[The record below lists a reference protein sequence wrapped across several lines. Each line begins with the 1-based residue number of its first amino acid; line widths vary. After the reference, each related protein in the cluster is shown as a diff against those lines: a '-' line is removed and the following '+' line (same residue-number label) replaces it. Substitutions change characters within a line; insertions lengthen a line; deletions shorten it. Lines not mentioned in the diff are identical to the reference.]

1 MPFLE
6 FLISVGLGGL
16 IGLEREQVQKKG
28 KFVHIAGVR
37 TFALVSLFGS
47 CLKFLESYSEPLSWI
62 LAAGFLSMLSGNYIA
77 STIKQGVNGATT
89 EVALFL
95 TLIIG
100 YLCGH
105 QAYLAA
111 VILSVLMLVILVLK
125 KSLHLFA
132 EKISNR
138 EMRSIII
145 FGLLSGVILPLIPT
159 TDLFYGYI
167 NLFQAWLMIVLIAGI
182 SLLSY
187 MLIKLLGASKGLFL
201 SGFLGGL
208 ISSTAVTLSFAALS
222 KSSPRHKWS
231 FVTGIV
237 FASSAMFARVFLE
250 VLLVN
255 NALGWKV
262 FQSLIVSS
270 VVGILI
276 AVWMGSTKKIK
287 SVFKS
292 DQIREPA
299 PLELKK
305 AFGFGLAFIVIS
317 AVMKFLN
324 SQFGANGIYAASF
337 VSGMVDTDAISLS
350 LANLANTGLSL
361 EVAAL
366 GILIAAYANTL
377 IKLGYVWF
385 LGDRKLAHSLLG
397 IFVAMI
403 GSGYVW
409 YVVS

>member
-28 KFVHIAGVR
+28 KFLHIAGVR
-37 TFALVSLFGS
+37 TFALVSLFGT
-47 CLKFLESYSEPLSWI
+47 CLQYIESYSEVLSWI
-62 LAAGFLSMLSGNYIA
+62 MAAGFLLMLSGNYIA

-100 YLCGH
+100 YLCGN
-105 QAYLAA
+105 QAYLPAL
-111 VILSVLMLVILVLK
+111 ILSVIMLIILVLK

-132 EKISNR
+132 EKITNR

-145 FGLLSGVILPLIPT
+145 FAALSGVILPLIPK
-159 TDLFYGYI
+159 TDLLHGYV

-270 VVGILI
+270 IVGILI
-276 AVWMGSTKKIK
+276 AVWMGSTHRIK
-287 SVFKS
+287 SIFKS
-292 DQIREPA
+292 DTIKEPA

-305 AFGFGLAFIVIS
+305 AFGFGL
-317 AVMKFLN
+317 
-324 SQFGANGIYAASF
+324 IY
-337 VSGMVDTDAISLS
+337 I
-350 LANLANTGLSL
+350 
-361 EVAAL
+361 
-366 GILIAAYANTL
+366 
-377 IKLGYVWF
+377 
-385 LGDRKLAHSLLG
+385 
-397 IFVAMI
+397 
-403 GSGYVW
+403 
-409 YVVS
+409 

>member
-1 MPFLE
+1 MNIVSFLV
-6 FLISVGLGGL
+6 SVGLGGL
-16 IGLEREQVQKKG
+16 IGLEREQVQKSG
-28 KFVHIAGVR
+28 QFLQIAGVR
-37 TFALVSLFGS
+37 TFAPVSLFGT
-47 CLKFLESYSEPLSWI
+47 CLQIVEQYSQGLSLV
-62 LAAGFLSMLSGNYIA
+62 LAMGFLLMLAGNYIA
-77 STIKQGVNGATT
+77 STIKLGINGATT

-95 TLIIG
+95 TLVIG

-105 QAYLAA
+105 AQYLTA
-111 VILSVLMLVILVLK
+111 VILSIVMMIILVLK

-132 EKISNR
+132 AKISNK

-145 FGLLSGVILPLIPT
+145 FGLLSGVVLPLVPK
-159 TDLFYGYI
+159 TDVFLGYI
-167 NLFQAWLMIVLIAGI
+167 NLYQAWLMIVLIAGI

-276 AVWMGSTKKIK
+276 AVWMGSTHKIK
-287 SVFKS
+287 SIFKS
-292 DQIREPA
+292 DKIQDPS

-337 VSGMVDTDAISLS
+337 VSGLVDTDAISLS

-361 EVAAL
+361 DVAAI

-409 YVVS
+409 YLLS

>member
-47 CLKFLESYSEPLSWI
+47 SLKFLESYSEPLSWI

-105 QAYLAA
+105 KAYLAA

-145 FGLLSGVILPLIPT
+145 FGLLSGVILPLIPK

-292 DQIREPA
+292 DKIQDPS

-361 EVAAL
+361 DVAAI

-397 IFVAMI
+397 IFMAMI

-409 YVVS
+409 YLVS

>member
-1 MPFLE
+1 MN
-6 FLISVGLGGL
+6 LISLLVSVGLGGL
-16 IGLEREQVQKKG
+16 IGLEREQVQKTG
-28 KFVHIAGVR
+28 KFVQIAGVR
-37 TFALVSLFGS
+37 TFALVSLFGAG
-47 CLKFLESYSEPLSWI
+47 LQLVEQYSKELS
-62 LAAGFLSMLSGNYIA
+62 LVMALGFLLMLAGNYIA
-77 STIKQGVNGATT
+77 STMRLGINGATT

-95 TLIIG
+95 TLLIG

-105 QAYLAA
+105 GQFVMA
-111 VILSVLMLVILVLK
+111 VVIAVLMLVILVLK
-125 KSLHLFA
+125 KSLHMFA
-132 EKISNR
+132 EKITNK

-145 FGLLSGVILPLIPT
+145 FALLSGVILPLVPNQ
-159 TDLFYGYI
+159 DLLFGYV

-276 AVWMGSTKKIK
+276 AVWMGSTHKVK
-287 SVFKS
+287 SIFKS
-292 DQIREPA
+292 DKIQDPS

-337 VSGMVDTDAISLS
+337 VSGLVDTDAISLS

-361 EVAAL
+361 DVAAI

-409 YVVS
+409 YLLS

>member
-37 TFALVSLFGS
+37 TFALVSLFGT
-47 CLKFLESYSEPLSWI
+47 CLKYIENYSEVLSWI
-62 LAAGFLSMLSGNYIA
+62 LAAGFLLMLSGNYIA
-77 STIKQGVNGATT
+77 STIRQGVNGATT

-105 QAYLAA
+105 QAYLPAI
-111 VILSVLMLVILVLK
+111 ILSVIMLIILVLK

-132 EKISNR
+132 EKITNR

-145 FGLLSGVILPLIPT
+145 FAALSGVILPLIPK
-159 TDLFYGYI
+159 TDLLYGYV

-255 NALGWKV
+255 NTLGWKV

-270 VVGILI
+270 IVGILI
-276 AVWMGSTKKIK
+276 AVWMGSTHKIK
-287 SVFKS
+287 SIFKS
-292 DQIREPA
+292 DTIKEPA

-305 AFGFGLAFIVIS
+305 AFGFGFAFIVIS
-317 AVMKFLN
+317 AAMKFLN

-361 EVAAL
+361 DVAAM

-397 IFVAMI
+397 IFIAMI

-409 YVVS
+409 YVMA

>member
-37 TFALVSLFGS
+37 TFALVSLFGT
-47 CLKFLESYSEPLSWI
+47 CLKYIENYSEVLSWI
-62 LAAGFLSMLSGNYIA
+62 LAAGFLLMLSGNYIA
-77 STIKQGVNGATT
+77 STIRQGVNGATT

-105 QAYLAA
+105 QAYLPAI
-111 VILSVLMLVILVLK
+111 ILSVIMLIILVLK

-132 EKISNR
+132 EKITNR

-145 FGLLSGVILPLIPT
+145 FAALSGVILPLIPK
-159 TDLFYGYI
+159 TDLLYGYV

-237 FASSAMFARVFLE
+237 FARVFLE

-255 NALGWKV
+255 NTLGWKV

-270 VVGILI
+270 IVGILI
-276 AVWMGSTKKIK
+276 AVWMGSTHKIK
-287 SVFKS
+287 SIFKS
-292 DQIREPA
+292 DTIKEPA

-305 AFGFGLAFIVIS
+305 AFGFGFAFIVIS
-317 AVMKFLN
+317 AAMKFLN

-361 EVAAL
+361 DVAAM

-397 IFVAMI
+397 IFIAMI

-409 YVVS
+409 YVMA

>member
-37 TFALVSLFGS
+37 TFALVSLFGT
-47 CLKFLESYSEPLSWI
+47 CLKYIENFSEVLSWI
-62 LAAGFLSMLSGNYIA
+62 MAAGFLIMLSGNYIA
-77 STIKQGVNGATT
+77 STIRQGVNGATT

-100 YLCGH
+100 YLCGN
-105 QAYLAA
+105 QAYLPAL
-111 VILSVLMLVILVLK
+111 ILSVIMLIILVLK

-132 EKISNR
+132 EKITNR

-145 FGLLSGVILPLIPT
+145 FAALSGVILPLIPK
-159 TDLFYGYI
+159 TDLLHGYV

-276 AVWMGSTKKIK
+276 AVWMGSTHRIK
-287 SVFKS
+287 SIFKS
-292 DQIREPA
+292 DTIKEPA

-324 SQFGANGIYAASF
+324 SQFGPNGIYAASF

-361 EVAAL
+361 DVAAI

-397 IFVAMI
+397 IFMAMI
-403 GSGYVW
+403 GSGYTW
-409 YVVS
+409 YVMT

>member
-28 KFVHIAGVR
+28 KYLHIAGVR

-62 LAAGFLSMLSGNYIA
+62 LMAGFLLMLSGNYIA
-77 STIKQGVNGATT
+77 STIRQGVNGATT
-89 EVALFL
+89 ELALFL

-105 QAYLAA
+105 KAYLPA
-111 VILSVLMLVILVLK
+111 VILSVIMLIILVLK

-132 EKISNR
+132 EKITNR

-145 FGLLSGVILPLIPT
+145 FAALSGVILPLIPK
-159 TDLFYGYI
+159 TDLLHGYV

-255 NALGWKV
+255 NVLGWKV

-292 DQIREPA
+292 DKIREPA

-361 EVAAL
+361 EVAAM

-397 IFVAMI
+397 IFTAMI
-403 GSGYVW
+403 GSGYIW
-409 YVVS
+409 YVVT